1 MRRELFF
8 RLLIYKHLRSFV
20 RIRKGG
26 KMAKSSD
33 VAETIRIEKVFLTPL
48 NPTNV
53 PICCVI
59 AFQMT
64 LQKKQEMFLSLH
76 KKRNSNKNKPSL

>member
-48 NPTNV
+48 
-53 PICCVI
+53 IRQM
-59 AFQMT
+59 FQSVA
-64 LQKKQEMFLSLH
+64 L
-76 KKRNSNKNKPSL
+76 